1 MVGSSKTFQEYF
13 VVWNSLE
20 FGIVSTLKSEHSVRQ
35 PEMNQLGYVISTC
48 KNPMIIWL
56 VLWNIFMTFHILGMS
71 SSQLIFQRGRYTTNQ
86 LSFSTDQ
93 ASRTHRS
100 WPLSS
105 APRFSQEGL
114 AGIFGVPER
123 YIDSITFKTER
134 VDCWWGLR
142 LFMMIFLCVLY
153 TIIVYIYT
161 YYNYIIA
168 TYAGL

>member
-105 APRFSQEGL
+105 APRFFSGGTGWHLWRPWALHWQHHLQDRKGGL
-114 AGIFGVPER
+114 LMGA
-123 YIDSITFKTER
+123 K
-134 VDCWWGLR
+134 
-142 LFMMIFLCVLY
+142 
-153 TIIVYIYT
+153 IIYDDISVCIIYYYCIYIY
-161 YYNYIIA
+161 I
-168 TYAGL
+168 L